1 MPPWPSIMC
10 PQSFTPRSRLIADIT
25 MPPANPSKL
34 ISRAMSS
41 DCQAV
46 NGVIHHK
53 AQPISEASR
62 MPPTKPSTVLEGD
75 SFGAIL
81 RLPNSLPHTYC
92 STSDICTTITR

>member
-1 MPPWPSIMC
+1 M
-10 PQSFTPRSRLIADIT
+10 
-25 MPPANPSKL
+25 N
-34 ISRAMSS
+34 S

-53 AQPISEASR
+53 AQPISEASK

-81 RLPNSLPHTYC
+81 RLPNNLPHTYC